1 MQHYSYYKTLLLLIS
16 ILSSF
21 QILQAQ
27 ERIKITVA
35 NAEDHEPIPFA
46 TIAFPKMQYG
56 FSTNGN
62 GQFLLPQE
70 TSYLHQTL
78 SVSNIGFESF
88 EDKVENIIKQKTDTI
103 FLNPKTTMLSEIVV
117 LAEKEDP
124 KDIVNSVE
132 KGLDDFLRKDS
143 YYLYGFYKETIKVN
157 SDYEGYTEAYG
168 VFLISGYNP
177 SYNRKNS
184 IFSYDIA
191 QWKNMRRSQ
200 YQLPSECNSQRKRT
214 LEIDKLSRAKSEYLY
229 DGPFNKKNKN
239 KFRYTIDSL
248 TVYDNSDVLV
258 IGFSSLSSQKHSYS
272 GQAFIKADDFALLRI
287 EIKDQD
293 ASDILYES
301 CKISRVATDFSLDF
315 IKIDN
320 KYYLKQAD
328 LNTSYYL
335 NTDTLKESIQLQGG
349 EFRDNKAPDLNYDQR
364 EILYNEMIN
373 PLISYEPTFWQV
385 QQRPIAEKV
394 KEDLSKEDNPLK
406 KQFMFNNGRRVIP
419 LPNDYTSYEQMHKED
434 NIFQMFLN
442 SNY

>member
-1 MQHYSYYKTLLLLIS
+1 MKHYSYHIIIFLFFLIT
-16 ILSSF
+16 SSF
-21 QILQAQ
+21 QMLLAQ
-27 ERIKITVA
+27 EQIKITVA
-35 NAEDHEPIPFA
+35 NEENHEPIPFA
-46 TIAFPKMQYG
+46 TVAFPKMQYG

-88 EDKVENIIKQKTDTI
+88 EDKVENIIKQKIDTI
-103 FLNPKTTMLSEIVV
+103 FLSPKTTMLSEIVV

-124 KDIVNSVE
+124 KDIVKNVE

-143 YYLYGFYKETIKVN
+143 YYLYGFYKEAIQVN
-157 SDYEGYTEAYG
+157 GDYEGYTEAYG
-168 VFLISGYNP
+168 VFYISGYNP

-184 IFSYDIA
+184 LFSYDIA

-200 YQLPSECNSQRKRT
+200 YSLPSECNSQRQRT

-229 DGPFNKKNKN
+229 DGPLNKKNKS

-248 TVYDNSDVLV
+248 TVYDDSEVLV
-258 IGFSSLSSQKHSYS
+258 IGFSSLSSQKHTYS
-272 GQAFIKADDFALLRI
+272 GQAYIKADDFALLRI
-287 EIKDQD
+287 EIEDKD

-301 CKISRVATDFSLDF
+301 CKIPRVMANFSLDF
-315 IKIDN
+315 IKIDD

-328 LNTSYYL
+328 LNTSYYV

-349 EFRDNKAPDLNYDQR
+349 EFRDNKANDLNYDQR

-373 PLISYEPTFWQV
+373 PLISYEPTFWQE
-385 QQRPIAEKV
+385 QQRPITEKV
-394 KEDLSKEDNPLK
+394 EEDLSEEDNPLK

-419 LPNDYTSYEQMHKED
+419 LPDDYTSYEEMHKED

-442 SNY
+442 ANY